1 MGDPVTSIVRTAGP
15 TFLRRPRGTE
25 WVADVLRVL
34 TLLSIPLATIGW
46 GPIAFAVMSLTLFGV
61 VVPRILGLRPGFD
74 VALCLLALVAG
85 WSSALEWY
93 TTVPGWDKAIHFL
106 LVGALAVL
114 VVVIASDL
122 GILPDATR
130 MRVVVAV
137 AVCGT
142 IGLAIG
148 AVWEMFEWVGHNY
161 LDSTIFVGY
170 DDTIGD
176 LLADGGGAVVV
187 GIVARWCASDRRI
200 VEPPVRSWRQSPAV

>member
-1 MGDPVTSIVRTAGP
+1 MTSIVRTAGP

-34 TLLSIPLATIGW
+34 TLLSIPIATAGW
-46 GPIAFAVMSLTLFGV
+46 GPIALAVMSLTLFGV

-74 VALCLLALVAG
+74 AALCLLALVAG
-85 WSSALEWY
+85 WSSSLEWY
-93 TTVPGWDKAIHFL
+93 TTVPGWDKLVHFL

-122 GILPDATR
+122 AILPDATR
-130 MRVVVAV
+130 MPIVVAV

-148 AVWEMFEWVGHNY
+148 AVWEMFEWVGHNS

-176 LLADGGGAVVV
+176 LLADGAGAVVV

>member
-1 MGDPVTSIVRTAGP
+1 MTSIVRTAGP
-15 TFLRRPRGTE
+15 TFLRRPHGIE

-34 TLLSIPLATIGW
+34 TLLSIPVATIVW

-61 VVPRILGLRPGFD
+61 IVPRILGLRPGFD

-93 TTVPGWDKAIHFL
+93 TSVPGWDKLIHFL

-122 GILPDATR
+122 KILPDATR

-148 AVWEMFEWVGHNY
+148 AVWEMFEWVGHDF

-176 LLADGGGAVVV
+176 LLADGAGAVVV
-187 GIVARWCASDRRI
+187 GIVARWCASDRRT

>member
-1 MGDPVTSIVRTAGP
+1 MTSIVRTAGP

-34 TLLSIPLATIGW
+34 TLLSLPIATIGW

-61 VVPRILGLRPGFD
+61 VVPRFLGLRPGFD

-93 TTVPGWDKAIHFL
+93 TTVLGWDKLVHFL

-114 VVVIASDL
+114 VVVIASDF
-122 GILPDATR
+122 GILPDAAR
-130 MRVVVAV
+130 MRIVVAV

-148 AVWEMFEWVGHNY
+148 AVWEMFEWAGHNL

-176 LLADGGGAVVV
+176 LLADGAGAVVV

>member
-1 MGDPVTSIVRTAGP
+1 MTSIVRTAGP
-15 TFLRRPRGTE
+15 TFLRRPHGIE

-34 TLLSIPLATIGW
+34 TLLSIPIATAGW
-46 GPIAFAVMSLTLFGV
+46 GPIALAVMSLTLFGV

-74 VALCLLALVAG
+74 AALCLLALVAG
-85 WSSALEWY
+85 WSSSLEWY
-93 TTVPGWDKAIHFL
+93 TTVPGWDKLVHFL

-122 GILPDATR
+122 GILPDVTR
-130 MRVVVAV
+130 MPIVVAV
-137 AVCGT
+137 VVCGT

-148 AVWEMFEWVGHNY
+148 AVWEMFEWVGHNF

-176 LLADGGGAVVV
+176 LLADGAGAVVV

>member
-1 MGDPVTSIVRTAGP
+1 MTSIVRTAGP
-15 TFLRRPRGTE
+15 TFLRRPRGIE

-34 TLLSIPLATIGW
+34 TLLSIPIATIVW

-61 VVPRILGLRPGFD
+61 VVPRMLGLRPGFD
-74 VALCLLALVAG
+74 FALCLLALVAG

-93 TTVPGWDKAIHFL
+93 TTVPGWDKLVHFL

-114 VVVIASDL
+114 VV
-122 GILPDATR
+122 
-130 MRVVVAV
+130 AV
-137 AVCGT
+137 AVCGS

-148 AVWEMFEWVGHNY
+148 AVWEMFEWVGHNF

-176 LLADGGGAVVV
+176 LLADGAGGMVV